1 MMPKR
6 ASFSSVLIH
15 DFKPNSFTTMKFK
28 NASGATYDL
37 EQHPKGGWICTRT
50 TTGSTCKISKALVEK
65 TKARLARG
73 EQIPFRGISYTVA
86 IETAVLFLLRDSIH
100 IDNFSRT
107 YSAR

>member
-1 MMPKR
+1 
-6 ASFSSVLIH
+6 
-15 DFKPNSFTTMKFK
+15 MKFK

-37 EQHPKGGWICTRT
+37 EPHPKGGWTCTRI